1 MYKVLVSDSLSEEG
15 LKVLKNEKDLQVDV
29 KLKLPPEELKTII
42 KDYDALVVRSSTKV
56 TKDIIASAE
65 KLKVIGRAGVGLDNV
80 DAEAASKRGIIVM
93 NTPAG
98 NTISTCEHTM
108 SLMLSMSRNVPQANA
123 SLREGKWDRNKYMG
137 VELYGKTL
145 GIVGLGR
152 IGTEVAKRATSFGMM
167 VIAYDPY
174 LTVERA
180 LELGVELVDLKEIIK
195 RSDYITVHTPITDE
209 TKHLIGDEEFAQM
222 KQGVRIINCA
232 RGGIINEQALL
243 RAIESGKVSGAAL
256 DVYEN
261 EPPKDFSMFKNEKLV
276 ATPHLGAST
285 EEAQVNVAIEVAK
298 QVADALLGRGCRN
311 AVNVPCVDPELLQ
324 IIRPYIELA
333 EKMGL
338 MIAQLS
344 EGRIGEVKIEYSGD
358 IVAHDLAPVTIAF
371 LKGFLTPILQETVNF
386 VNASVI
392 AKERGIKVVETK
404 SSQMEEF
411 ANLIAIEART
421 DKAKVRAAGTL
432 SPRKEPR
439 IVKINDFYV
448 EAATTG
454 YLLILSNQDR
464 PGIIGQV
471 GNILGQNKINI
482 AGMTLGRIK
491 AGGTAMTVLNV
502 DEEVPDG
509 VMKQIR
515 AAQNIID
522 AKLVKL

>member
-1 MYKVLVSDSLSEEG
+1 MYKVLVSDLLSEEG
-15 LKVLKNEKDLQVDV
+15 LKVLRDEKDLQVDV
-29 KLKLPPEELKTII
+29 KLKLSPEELTAII
-42 KDYDALVVRSSTKV
+42 KDYDALIVRSSTKV
-56 TKDIIASAE
+56 TKDIIGAGS

-80 DAEAASKRGIIVM
+80 DAEAASKKGIIVM

-108 SLMLSMSRNVPQANA
+108 SLILSMSRNIPQANA

-152 IGTEVAKRATSFGMM
+152 IGAEVAKRAASFGMKI
-167 VIAYDPY
+167 IAYDPY

-180 LELGVELVDLKEIIK
+180 LELSVELVDLKEVIR

-209 TKHLIGDEEFAQM
+209 TRYLIGDEEFAQM

-232 RGGIINEQALL
+232 RGGIINEAALV
-243 RAIESGKVSGAAL
+243 RALESGKVAAAAL
-256 DVYEN
+256 DVFEL
-261 EPPKDFSMFKNEKLV
+261 EPPKDFSIFKNEKLV

-324 IIRPYIELA
+324 IIRPYIELS

-338 MIAQLS
+338 MMAQLT
-344 EGRIGEVKIEYSGD
+344 EGRIKEIKIEYSGD
-358 IVAHDLAPVTIAF
+358 IVEHDLASVTIAF

-392 AKERGIKVVETK
+392 AKERGIKVVEIK

-411 ANLIAIEART
+411 ANLITIEAQT
-421 DKAKVRAAGTL
+421 DKVKVSAAGTL

-454 YLLILSNQDR
+454 YLLILFNEDK

-471 GNILGQNKINI
+471 GNILGQGGINI
-482 AGMTLGRIK
+482 AGMTLGRMK
-491 AGGTAMTVLNV
+491 AGGEAMTVLNV
-502 DEEVPDG
+502 DEEIPDS

-515 AAQNIID
+515 SARNILD
-522 AKLVKL
+522 AKLIKL

>member
-15 LKVLKNEKDLQVDV
+15 LKVLKDEKDLQVDV
-29 KLKLPPEELKTII
+29 KLKLPPEELKAII

-56 TKDIIASAE
+56 TKDIIASAQ

-108 SLMLSMSRNVPQANA
+108 SLMLSMSRNIPQANA

-145 GIVGLGR
+145 GIIGLGR
-152 IGTEVAKRATSFGMM
+152 IGTEVAKRAASFGMR

-174 LTVERA
+174 LTIERA
-180 LELGVELVDLKEIIK
+180 LDLGVELVDLKEIIN

-222 KQGVRIINCA
+222 KQGVRVINCA
-232 RGGIINEQALL
+232 RGGIINEAALL
-243 RAIESGKVSGAAL
+243 RAIESGKVAGAAL

-344 EGRIGEVKIEYSGD
+344 EGRISEVKIEYSGD
-358 IVAHDLAPVTIAF
+358 IVEHDLAPVTIAF

-392 AKERGIKVVETK
+392 AKERGIRVVEMK

-411 ANLIAIEART
+411 ANLITIEART
-421 DKAKVRAAGTL
+421 DKAKISAAGTL

-454 YLLILSNQDR
+454 YLLILFNEDK

-502 DEEVPDG
+502 DEEVPAD

-522 AKLVKL
+522 AKLVRL